1 MYGIFIVQPVTFVAA
16 RWIGFASPGVFHMQ
30 ALPSFRRRFLMEQ
43 LEYRYFLTIVPI
55 DATAGLPFDGLV
67 ATDLRLPDYASGL
80 DHLNV
85 MINGQWDY
93 APTAVAKDD
102 GTFDLYARMTIQ
114 RGGTDE
120 MTIWFRNNN
129 TGGWDVLER
138 GNQAIRDNHF
148 SAAVP
153 DSMIYNRVP
162 GTQIRD
168 AVATFTTTSLTQ
180 SLDHYLA
187 DVDWL
192 GTKMTG
198 RLVEQAGGT
207 VGVFLD
213 AAYHPLGFGG
223 DVNVTIRLKDAAA
236 SDAPV
241 GFSHSELSTGY
252 FGGIGIGMF
261 YGTFTDANGFRIELP
276 KTPPFPGVGYH
287 YFVPAA
293 ESDGFESTFTVEL
306 TWQLRDQNITNTAG
320 TVVRNADGSYSIIG
334 QLPDVEFDNGMIRVR
349 EKVNR
354 PAIGGEPAQTYTV
367 EYVGSFNLADKLP
380 PHLVP
385 PPTNEKPVDDGG
397 EEAPVGGGGFVIDDM
412 LAFGHGTDFGALTD
426 RDPFAGASGGFQS
439 ILSNVLGSDDD
450 LLIAG
455 DATGGGAEL
464 PS

>member
-1 MYGIFIVQPVTFVAA
+1 
-16 RWIGFASPGVFHMQ
+16 MQ
-30 ALPSFRRRFLMEQ
+30 TLPSYRRQFLMEQ

-55 DATAGLPFDGLV
+55 NATAGLPFDGLV
-67 ATDLRLPDYASGL
+67 ATDLRLPDYATGV

-93 APTAVAKDD
+93 APTAVAKGG

-120 MTIWFRNNN
+120 MTIWFRNND

-138 GNQAIRDNHF
+138 GNQTITDNHF

-153 DSMIYNRVP
+153 DNMIYNRVP
-162 GTQIRD
+162 GTQMRD
-168 AVATFTTTSLTQ
+168 AVATFTTTPLTQ
-180 SLDHYLA
+180 SLDHYVA

-207 VGVFLD
+207 VAVFLD
-213 AAYHPLGFGG
+213 AAYHPLGSGG
-223 DVNVTIRLKDAAA
+223 EVNVTIRLKDAAA
-236 SDAPV
+236 NDAPV

-261 YGTFTDANGFRIELP
+261 YGTFAATNGFRIELP
-276 KTPPFPGVGYH
+276 KMPPFPGVGYH

-306 TWQLRDQNITNTAG
+306 TWQLRDQNITNTTA
-320 TVVRNADGSYSIIG
+320 TVVRNANGSYAIVG
-334 QLPDVEFDNGMIRVR
+334 QLPDVEFDNGMMRIRETVS
-349 EKVNR
+349 R
-354 PAIGGEPAQTYTV
+354 PAIGSEPAQTYTV

-385 PPTNEKPVDDGG
+385 PPASELPIDEPA
-397 EEAPVGGGGFVIDDM
+397 EEAPTGGGGGFAIENM
-412 LAFGHGTDFGALTD
+412 LEFSNGTRFGALTD
-426 RDPFAGASGGFQS
+426 RDPFAGESGGFQS
-439 ILSNVLGSDDD
+439 ILTSVLGSDDD
-450 LLIAG
+450 ALIDDG
-455 DATGGGAEL
+455 ATDVGSA
-464 PS
+464 

>member
-1 MYGIFIVQPVTFVAA
+1 VFI
-16 RWIGFASPGVFHMQ
+16 MQ
-30 ALPSFRRRFLMEQ
+30 TLPSYRRRFLMEP

-55 DATAGLPFDGLV
+55 DATAGVPFEGLV
-67 ATDLRLPDYASGL
+67 ATNLRLPDHATSL
-80 DHLNV
+80 ELINV

-93 APTAVAKDD
+93 YPTAVPKGD
-102 GTFDLYARMTIQ
+102 GTFDLYAKMTIQ
-114 RGGTDE
+114 RGGADE
-120 MTIWFRNNN
+120 MTIWFRNND

-138 GNQAIRDNHF
+138 GNQTIRDNHF
-148 SAAVP
+148 SAVFP

-162 GTQIRD
+162 GTQMRD
-168 AVATFTTTSLTQ
+168 AVATFTRTSLTR
-180 SLDHYLA
+180 SLDRYVA

-198 RLVEQAGGT
+198 RLVEQPDGT
-207 VGVFLD
+207 VAVFLD
-213 AAYHPLGFGG
+213 AAYHPLGWGG
-223 DVNVTIRLKDAAA
+223 DVGVTIRMKDASAG
-236 SDAPV
+236 DGPV

-276 KTPPFPGVGYH
+276 KAPPYPGVGYH

-306 TWQLRDQNITNTAG
+306 TWQLRDENITNTTG

-349 EKVNR
+349 ETVNR

-380 PHLVP
+380 PHIIP
-385 PPTNEKPVDDGG
+385 PPASEPPIDDGG
-397 EEAPVGGGGFVIDDM
+397 DEAPIGGGGFEIDDM
-412 LAFGHGTDFGALTD
+412 LEFSHGTDFGALTGS
-426 RDPFAGASGGFQS
+426 DPFAGESGGFLS
-439 ILSNVLGSDDD
+439 ILTNVLGSDDD
-450 LLIAG
+450 SLIAG
-455 DATGGGAEL
+455 DASDGGAERL
-464 PS
+464 T